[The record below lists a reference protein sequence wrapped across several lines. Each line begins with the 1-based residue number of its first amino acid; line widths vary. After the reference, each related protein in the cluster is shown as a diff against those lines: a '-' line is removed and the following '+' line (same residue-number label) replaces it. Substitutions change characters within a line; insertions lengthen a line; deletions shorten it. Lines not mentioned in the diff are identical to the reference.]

1 MGSAPENLSQQIR
14 DAIRDL
20 FMRETG
26 ENYNDAVLEGLKIP
40 DWPGNML
47 LVNSEGTSTENLVQ
61 GVFWSKPILE
71 SNIRI
76 VAFVIDAKSQN
87 IGLGTVAMQK
97 IIEVANQ
104 NHRKIIQLEV
114 RKNNEKAQTFY
125 RKFGF
130 EISEKIPNYY
140 KDDDGYVMKLFL

>member
-1 MGSAPENLSQQIR
+1 
-14 DAIRDL
+14 
-20 FMRETG
+20 MRETG